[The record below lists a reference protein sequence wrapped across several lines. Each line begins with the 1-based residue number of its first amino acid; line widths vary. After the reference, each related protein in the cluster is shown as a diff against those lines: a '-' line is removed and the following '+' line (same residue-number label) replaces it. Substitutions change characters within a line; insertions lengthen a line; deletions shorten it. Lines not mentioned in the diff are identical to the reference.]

1 MDKLKEQLA
10 PVQKHLFWIGCGL
23 VLVVTVFSWYS
34 ATSNLKSE
42 QARLKSEIDG
52 KVGTVNAIPENH
64 PNDNTLKGMDSLILA
79 EGEEVAKKWE
89 RLTENQKSVLVW
101 PKRFDEEFISK
112 VDPLRPPELK
122 VTGQFITE
130 IPEDDRRYYRNYMDL
145 VFPGLAKIIGTKWA
159 GKVQEG
165 AGGMGGMAGMAGGMG
180 GMGGPGMSSGD
191 AGAMPGMGDA
201 MGMSNRGEE
210 DDSIVLWN
218 SGNQSEI
225 LSNHFGFI
233 ARDDGLP
240 TTLEILYAQEDL
252 WVLESIMNIIKAT
265 NESNGPISHRHEA
278 AIKALDSV
286 TIGQSAVKEAGK
298 ISNIG
303 GGSGG
308 GGDGAPGMDEMA
320 GGGMPGMAGG
330 GGMAGMAGGG
340 MEAGGDGMAP
350 GADGAGSAGMM
361 MPGASGMPGMGDAV
375 GGTRAPGDNR
385 YVDRDFK
392 PVLSKRLIAAMKGQP
407 EKPEDLF
414 LAVAKR
420 VPVRLNLR
428 MDQRQLHTLLAA
440 CSNSRLPVEVKQLRI
455 NRQGGGGMGGDAGGG
470 MMDQGSM
477 MQGMMGGG
485 AMGGMPGGD
494 DAASAFGMGDNA
506 GSTNNPA
513 RQKLQDSTID
523 ANAITLELYGIVYIY
538 NPVNRAVLGLPE
550 ENAAPPA
557 GTTPV
562 PTPASNPPP
571 AATTPAPNTGAVL
584 NPAALNAGVN

>member
-10 PVQKHLFWIGCGL
+10 PIQKHLFWIGCGL
-23 VLVVTVFSWYS
+23 VLAITLFSWYS

-42 QARLKSEIDG
+42 QARLKAEIDG
-52 KVGTVNAIPENH
+52 KVSAVSAIPGNH
-64 PNDNTLKGMDSLILA
+64 PNDNTLKGMDGLILA

-112 VDPLRPPELK
+112 VEPLRPPELK

-130 IPEDDRRYYRNYMDL
+130 IPEDDRRYYRNYMNL
-145 VFPGLAKIIGTKWA
+145 VFPGLAKIIGSKWA

-165 AGGMGGMAGMAGGMG
+165 GGGMAGMAGMG
-180 GMGGPGMSSGD
+180 AMGGPGAD
-191 AGAMPGMGDA
+191 GAMPGMGGA
-201 MGMSNRGEE
+201 MAMLNRGEE

-218 SGNQSEI
+218 SGNQSDI
-225 LSNHFGFI
+225 LSNHFAFI

-298 ISNIG
+298 ISKIG

-308 GGDGAPGMDEMA
+308 SDGAPGMEMMDEMMA
-320 GGGMPGMAGG
+320 GGMPGMAGG
-330 GGMAGMAGGG
+330 G
-340 MEAGGDGMAP
+340 DGMSP
-350 GADGAGSAGMM
+350 GAEGAGSAGMASGAGM
-361 MPGASGMPGMGDAV
+361 MPGMSGMPGMGDMA
-375 GGTRAPGDNR
+375 GGSRAPGDNR
-385 YVDRDFK
+385 YVDRNFK

-420 VPVRLNLR
+420 VPVRLNLK

-470 MMDQGSM
+470 MPMMDQAGM
-477 MQGMMGGG
+477 MQGMMGG
-485 AMGGMPGGD
+485 AMGGMPGGGD
-494 DAASAFGMGDNA
+494 MASAFGVGDGA
-506 GSTNNPA
+506 GAANNPI

-523 ANAITLELYGIVYIY
+523 SNEITLEMYGIVYIY

-550 ENAAPPA
+550 EKASPPA

-571 AATTPAPNTGAVL
+571 AATTPAPNTGAVVNPSPL
-584 NPAALNAGVN
+584 NVGVN